1 MKFPDVTGSGEPPA
15 DLLGGIDVMIGI
27 TKNAQD
33 VDAACQVLADWISGA
48 GAQALI
54 NTFND
59 LPAYIGLEPEEYET
73 ENQREVW
80 RLFTEEWLP
89 TVKFARQLRNPAV
102 KQGLEDALAAVA
114 AGESTPEEGM
124 QIVQDAWQ
132 STQ

>member
-1 MKFPDVTGSGEPPA
+1 
-15 DLLGGIDVMIGI
+15 MIGI

-33 VDAACQVLADWISGA
+33 VDAACQVLADWISGD

-59 LPAYIGLEPEEYET
+59 LPAFVGLEPEEFES

-89 TVKFARQLRNPAV
+89 TVKFARQLRNPSV

-114 AGESTPEEGM
+114 AGQSTPEEGM